1 MYKGLRDREAV
12 KYQLYILMIPWLVYL
27 ILIHGFDIPEPTAV
41 HQQQL
46 TASTGSTSKP
56 TGEISLKT

>member
-1 MYKGLRDREAV
+1 MYKDLRDKAAV
-12 KYQLYILMIPWLVYL
+12 KYQLYIFMNPWLVYL
-27 ILIHGFDIPEPTAV
+27 ILIHRFNIPEPTAV

-46 TASTGSTSKP
+46 TASNGSTSKP